1 MSLAVPPRPLGQTP
15 TGEHTL
21 WGKVRRYRGRLGSGA
36 LLLLVTQAAE
46 KAVPW
51 LFRIGIDGLS
61 ARSEETV
68 LGAAGAVVA
77 LAAVAWFVRTAS
89 RIQIFNVGRDVEY
102 DLRNELLGR
111 LHALGPAYVG
121 RRSTGEL
128 MSRATN
134 DLAQVR
140 LLVGFGAMN
149 VVNSLLA
156 FVSAIALMLAISPSL
171 TLVSLLPYPF
181 IALSAAGFSRALFR
195 RSTDAQT
202 AIGRLAERVQED
214 VAGMRAVRTLGLE
227 DRERGRFE
235 EANASAVETTMRL
248 VTLRALMWPVLMGLS
263 SLGTLISIWRGALM
277 VLDGSLSVGELA
289 ALTAYLAQL
298 VWPTLAFGYL
308 LAVVQ
313 RGRAGYERVR
323 EILRTPLPV
332 AEAAGAAPAPREGAL
347 SVRDLS
353 YSIGD
358 RPILDHVSFEVPA
371 GSFVAIV
378 GTTGSGKSVLASL
391 LARLA
396 PTPAASVYLD
406 GVDVTTLTLA
416 SLRRTVGV
424 APQEPFLFS
433 TTVRANLAL
442 ALDHPDAEDADAR
455 IAHAAEE
462 AAVAAEIDAMPER
475 MSTVVG
481 ERGVQLSG
489 GQKQRLALARALLA
503 SPRVL
508 VLDDPMSAVDARTE
522 AHIISALE
530 RAAAG
535 RTLVLVTH
543 RVAAAARADS
553 IVVLEA
559 GRVVERGT
567 HPELLLAGGLY
578 ARLAARQRLE
588 SELAALTSGEED
600 AVVAP
605 SGARDA
611 GAGELGSVAP

>member
-1 MSLAVPPRPLGQTP
+1 MTPLPVSVPSPGRSA
-15 TGEHTL
+15 HTL
-21 WGKVRRYRGRLGSGA
+21 AEKVRPYRGRLAQGA
-36 LLLLVTQAAE
+36 VLLLVTQAAE

-51 LFRIGIDGLS
+51 LFRVGIDGLGVGDSTAVIGS
-61 ARSEETV
+61 AC
-68 LGAAGAVVA
+68 AVVA

-89 RIQIFNVGRDVEY
+89 RIQIFNVGRDVEF
-102 DLRNELLGR
+102 DLRNQLLAR
-111 LHALGPAYVG
+111 LHVLGPSYLG
-121 RRSTGEL
+121 QRSTGEL

-140 LLVGFGAMN
+140 LLVGFAGLN

-156 FVSAIALMLAISPSL
+156 FVASIALMLAISPWL
-171 TLVSLLPYPF
+171 TLVSLVPFPF
-181 IALSAAGFSRALFR
+181 IALAAAGFSRLLYKKSVA
-195 RSTDAQT
+195 AQG
-202 AIGRLAERVQED
+202 AIGKLAERVQED

-227 DRERGRFE
+227 DRERARFDV
-235 EANASAVETTMRL
+235 ASDAAVSTTMGL
-248 VTLRALMWPVLMGLS
+248 VTTRALMWPVLMGLS
-263 SLGTLISIWRGALM
+263 SVGTLVAIWRGALM
-277 VLDGSLSVGELA
+277 VVGGEISVGELA
-289 ALTAYLAQL
+289 AFTAYLGQL

-323 EILRTPLPV
+323 EILVTEPPI
-332 AEAAGAAPAPREGAL
+332 AEPKPAKPAPREGAIA
-347 SVRDLS
+347 VRDLS
-353 YSIGD
+353 YTIGD
-358 RPILDHVSFEVPA
+358 RKILDDVSFEAPA

-391 LARLA
+391 LARLQ
-396 PTPAASVYLD
+396 PTPPNAVFLD
-406 GVDVTTLTLA
+406 GVDVTTISIA

-442 ALDHPDAEDADAR
+442 ALDQPDGPDADAR
-455 IAHAAEE
+455 IEHAARE
-462 AAVAAEIDAMPER
+462 AAVEDEIEAMPEK

-489 GQKQRLALARALLA
+489 GQKQRIALARALLA

-530 RAAAG
+530 RAAEG

-553 IVVLEA
+553 IVVLDA
-559 GRVVERGT
+559 GKVVERGT
-567 HPELLLAGGLY
+567 HKELLAAEGLY

-588 SELAALTSGEED
+588 SELAALASGEDD
-600 AVVAP
+600 AVALPTKPAP
-605 SGARDA
+605 T
-611 GAGELGSVAP
+611 LGSVAP